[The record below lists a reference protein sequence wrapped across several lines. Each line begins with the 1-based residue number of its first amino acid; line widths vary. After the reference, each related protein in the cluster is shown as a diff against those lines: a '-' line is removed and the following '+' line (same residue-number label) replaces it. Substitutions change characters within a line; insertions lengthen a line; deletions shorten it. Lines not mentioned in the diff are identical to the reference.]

1 MNCPKCN
8 FAIPEG
14 DSFCPKCGCAVE
26 SAAAP
31 QPIVSTPV
39 DGLNLRGCATVAPE
53 TPVVTAA
60 VPQGPS
66 KGLAVAAYVLYAIAF
81 LIFVG
86 LIVIGLL
93 GRSSGSSIKLPD
105 NSIDSAVKPNGVTVV
120 PQGHAVYTEMNEDT
134 AEALISIYEKYDTY
148 GVCPGNYTQLTEAET
163 RSFLGEAG
171 GNPDDYLNYTIY
183 RMTDCHSIDT
193 IEGHMRIYVTESFLK
208 KIKVAKEFD
217 QNQEFFRNELNGKVY
232 YGAINAGW
240 GSYYPDLSTLQ
251 EKDGKWVVA
260 MRYAEEGDF
269 YPAGVMTFVKEN
281 GIIKISDYDTKAT
294 LESPSQKPTVTPE
307 APTSVPYG
315 HKVYTEMNSSSVQ
328 FLIDNYWCYHYCG
341 ECRGEVEYIDFE
353 AAVSVFEAAG
363 LDGNISQAYTLNRLK
378 CCNTLR
384 EMDQHAQL
392 YMTAEVAKDAYTRT
406 TTSSGFEAAFTFEAD
421 GKAYVAWGNMGHDG
435 IYVEDGTL
443 KQENGKWTVKTC
455 YYNPGEDVPVPAFKF
470 TFNNDAG
477 YYRIDSVTPLN

>member
-53 TPVVTAA
+53 TPVVAAA

-66 KGLAVAAYVLYAIAF
+66 KGLAIAAYVLYAIAF

-93 GRSSGSSIKLPD
+93 GRSSGSSIKLPN
-105 NSIDSAVKPNGVTVV
+105 NSIDSAVKPSGVTVV
-120 PQGHAVYTEMNEDT
+120 PQGHTVYTEMNEDT

-217 QNQEFFRNELNGKVY
+217 QNQDFFRNELNGKVY

-281 GIIKISDYDTKAT
+281 GVFKISDYDTKAT
-294 LESPSQKPTVTPE
+294 LESPSQKPTVTPNVSNIP
-307 APTSVPYG
+307 AG
-315 HKVYTEMNSSSVQ
+315 HVVYTEMNEITAENLINIFRDYSFCGCCCGADTYMETDAATEVFDSV
-328 FLIDNYWCYHYCG
+328 
-341 ECRGEVEYIDFE
+341 
-353 AAVSVFEAAG
+353 G
-363 LDGNISQAYTLNRLK
+363 LGGDMAYAYTLRRLDH
-378 CCNTLR
+378 CNSLR
-384 EMDQHAQL
+384 EMDEHILL
-392 YMTAEVAKDAYTRT
+392 YLSPEVAAMAFERP
-406 TTSSGFEAAFTFEAD
+406 SGVIATDSFTFESN
-421 GKAYVAWGNMGHDG
+421 GRAYVAWGNMGHPG
-435 IYVEDGTL
+435 YALWENSLVF
-443 KQENGKWTVKTC
+443 ENGKYSAIVGFLDETGMENEPL
-455 YYNPGEDVPVPAFKF
+455 YEI
-470 TFNNDAG
+470 TFSNETG
-477 YYRIDSVTPLN
+477 YYRIDTCKPLS